1 MMNTSVCARGPMCT
15 LPTKFTSIIRHVHG
29 GSADSIRIPAASH
42 FSTSSRI
49 PLRIIDKKNAPKQPK
64 PTDYQQTAHRFNQ
77 LNNRETKK
85 NESLS
90 HGYIGHIISFIS
102 SINTCERRGVR
113 NRNDPIYC
121 SVSHCSI
128 NICICFVWH

>member
-1 MMNTSVCARGPMCT
+1 MNTSVCARGPMCT

-85 NESLS
+85 NESLA